1 MKKMKTTIAA
11 SVALAAFVSMPVFA
25 QLSKEN
31 TITFALTG
39 ASQTSVS
46 TSATLANAGDWSQGP
61 EYYKTTTFKVTDKNI
76 IQYIAYIL
84 YGNPNHYSTTA
95 KLVLD
100 QSELSGFFNIT
111 PDLAHS
117 DTDVGGPSALGTS
130 PQGTFLTSPDL
141 DSSTALANSSDST
154 AVVLDSGEHIVVNP
168 LTGLNPVG
176 HLQPWGQIWVKDSAR
191 GEYDN
196 VTYFFALSV
205 QECYDCFYLNSF
217 ISQSTFKTKVGGQVG
232 PPCCTTPSALVGTGK
247 DSYYLTLSFDNT
259 VNNPYLNPDTA
270 VGGTSV
276 YVGVVGANANPA
288 TATIPGDGIAKYTLD
303 DVNYIDAIRAG
314 VGRPE
319 PYVARFTLNGIL
331 TYTWTLKY
339 INTTDIAPDF
349 VGTGVYPVSGY
360 GFIGL
365 FCSLLSGTGDF
376 TEKLVKTST
385 TLQSL
390 AAADVSWQDS
400 WYGIGAEYV
409 STVAPAYDTAYDLGL
424 ADNIT
429 PINVGTSLTY
439 HENFDIVYPT
449 DVPDF
454 APAAWPTPSE
464 VDYLGW

>member
-1 MKKMKTTIAA
+1 
-11 SVALAAFVSMPVFA
+11 VFA

-61 EYYKTTTFKVTDKNI
+61 EYYKTTTFKVTDKNV
-76 IQYIAYIL
+76 IQYIAYVL

-100 QSELSGFFNIT
+100 QAELSGFFNIT

-117 DTDVGGPSALGTS
+117 VADVGGPSALGTS
-130 PQGTFLTSPDL
+130 PQGTFLTTADL

-154 AVVLDSGEHIVVNP
+154 GVTLDSGEHIVVNP

-191 GEYDN
+191 GLYDN

-217 ISQSTFKTKVGGQVG
+217 ISQSTFKTKVGGQAG

-259 VNNPYLNPDTA
+259 VNNPYLNPDA
-270 VGGTSV
+270 AAGGASV
-276 YVGVVGANANPA
+276 YVGVVGANANTA

-303 DVNYIDAIRAG
+303 DVSYIDAIRAA
-314 VGRPE
+314 VGKNE

-339 INTTDIAPDF
+339 INTDDIAPDF
-349 VGTGVYPVSGY
+349 VGTGVYPANGY

-365 FCSLLSGTGDF
+365 YCSLLSGTGDF
-376 TEKLVKTST
+376 TEKLVKSST

-390 AAADVSWQDS
+390 AAADGNWYDS

-409 STVAPAYDTAYDLGL
+409 ATGSTPAYDTAFDLG
-424 ADNIT
+424 AYGFVT
-429 PINVGTSLTY
+429 PINVATSLTY

-449 DVPDF
+449 DRPNF